1 MIGSFI
7 EIKRNSLC
15 KSVTIDCSRSYHHAC
30 GKRLKIDERVCKRRT
45 PRSARSDLELE

>member
-1 MIGSFI
+1 MVGSFI

-30 GKRLKIDERVCKRRT
+30 GKRLKIDERVNVEHQG
-45 PRSARSDLELE
+45 PPARISS